1 MNKIHHNWHLYVFF
15 PNYLSRHNI
24 PPKVA
29 TFKLYLKFII
39 LLWKIQKS
47 YFFIKVKRNMS

>member
-15 PNYLSRHNI
+15 PNYLSRDNI

-29 TFKLYLKFII
+29 TSG
-39 LLWKIQKS
+39 WT
-47 YFFIKVKRNMS
+47 